1 MAGLQDESETF
12 RGYNRFENA
21 TRIAVACLFCGKDI
35 GPIRLLRDSEFC
47 SPKHRK
53 EYKDRLQKVLVRV
66 GERET
71 VPTQVAPFQDTL
83 RVNPGIS
90 RKSEAAFDFSSR
102 KHTARLPQWWTLEIP
117 G

>member
-53 EYKDRLQKVLVRV
+53 SYKDRLQKVLVQV
-66 GERET
+66 GVPDT
-71 VPTQVAPFQDTL
+71 VPTHMAPFQDTT
-83 RVNPGIS
+83 RPHPGS
-90 RKSEAAFDFSSR
+90 RQKSHSPFHFTSSQN
-102 KHTARLPQWWTLEIP
+102 HLRLPQSWTLSIP
-117 G
+117 E